1 MSTLVNKEQAL
12 EKLGIIDGALQYSP
26 ENNVVP
32 GLPPTFEIR
41 EIKERLPYSPNREV
55 FVFDYKKGHS
65 MIKVHF
71 QSDSLHD
78 AVKDCKEVCRQKRWI
93 FIGVTPFL
101 RDIKRMM
108 EEE

>member
-1 MSTLVNKEQAL
+1 MSNAALVNKEQAL
-12 EKLGIIDGALQYSP
+12 EKLHGIIDGQIM
-26 ENNVVP
+26 P
-32 GLPPTFEIR
+32 GIPPTEISLK
-41 EIKERLPYSPNREV
+41 KEREPYNPSREV

-71 QSDSLHD
+71 QSDSLHNAVRD
-78 AVKDCKEVCRQKRWI
+78 AKEVCRQRRYI

-101 RDIKRMM
+101 RDINRML